1 MGGALMRGT
10 QRAQLER
17 LRRDATVLVKDV
29 AVGDVVEF
37 IGTGKRAGTRLG
49 EVYKVHP
56 RLKVVR
62 VRWVLRSGKVLWRA
76 AIHETR
82 IVANHGPRKRVV

>member
-1 MGGALMRGT
+1 MKGT

-17 LRRDATVLVKDV
+17 LKRDATILAKDIT
-29 AVGDVVEF
+29 VGDLVQF

-49 EVYKVHP
+49 EVYRVHP
-56 RLKVVR
+56 RLKVLR

-76 AIHETR
+76 CIHETR
-82 IVANHGPRKRVV
+82 ILENHGPRKRVVR

>member
-1 MGGALMRGT
+1 MKGT

-17 LRRDATVLVKDV
+17 LRRDVTVPVKDV

-37 IGTGKRAGTRLG
+37 LGSGKRAGTRLG
-49 EVYKVHP
+49 EVYKVYP

-62 VRWVLRSGKVLWRA
+62 VLWRLRNGTVLWRA

-82 IVANHGPRKRVV
+82 ILENHGPRDRVV

>member
-1 MGGALMRGT
+1 MKGT

-17 LRRDATVLVKDV
+17 LRRDVTVPAKDV

-37 IGTGKRAGTRLG
+37 IGAGKRAGMRLG

-62 VRWVLRSGKVLWRA
+62 VRWVLRSGKVLWRVA
-76 AIHETR
+76 VHETR
-82 IVANHGPRKRVV
+82 LLANRGPRKEGRP